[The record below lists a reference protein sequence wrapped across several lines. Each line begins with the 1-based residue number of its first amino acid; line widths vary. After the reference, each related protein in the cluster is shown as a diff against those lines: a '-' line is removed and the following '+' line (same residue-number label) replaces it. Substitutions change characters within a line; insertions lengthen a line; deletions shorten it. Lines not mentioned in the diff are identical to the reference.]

1 MTAWPIYRV
10 RTRNPSA
17 HSENRMHSDDVA
29 RSFGFRAALVPGV
42 TVFAH
47 MTHPLV
53 ERFGEAW
60 LARGSAEVK
69 LAQPAYDGD
78 LLSVETVED
87 SAGGEFQLSVVCRNA
102 EGAELARLATAP
114 PGEAGSPDSRSLI
127 PPAPPVAERPL
138 VTWDLMEVGKPFPA
152 LAWRPTQAENLQW
165 CAALSDDLPLYREGD
180 APLLHP
186 GFVLR
191 QANMVLR
198 NRFRLPAWIH
208 TSSSIAFH
216 HALRAGQPY
225 EVRAIPEEKWNRK
238 GHEFVRLYVAILGA
252 SEVVAEVVHTA
263 IFHPRAA
270 GEEATRVHAVNKEA

>member
-1 MTAWPIYRV
+1 MPEATAAWPAYRV
-10 RTRNPSA
+10 RTHNASSQ
-17 HSENRMHSDDVA
+17 SENRMHSDDVA

-60 LARGSAEVK
+60 LARGVADVSFAK
-69 LAQPAYDGD
+69 PAYDGD
-78 LLSVETVED
+78 MLSVET
-87 SAGGEFQLSVVCRNA
+87 A
-102 EGAELARLATAP
+102 EGGAANGSQLCMVCKNEEGTELARLTSAAP
-114 PGEAGSPDSRSLI
+114 PGAAKSPDSRSAI
-127 PPAPPVAERPL
+127 QPAPPIKERPL
-138 VTWDLMEVGKPFPA
+138 VSWDLMEVGKPFPA
-152 LAWRPTQAENLQW
+152 LAWRPTQSDNLQW
-165 CAALSDDLPLYREGD
+165 CADVHDGLPLYRGGD
-180 APLLHP
+180 ASLLHP

-198 NRFRLPAWIH
+198 NRFTLPAWIH
-208 TSSSIAFH
+208 TGSRIAFH

-252 SEVVAEVVHTA
+252 SQVMAEVIHTA
-263 IFHPRAA
+263 IFRPRAP
-270 GEEATRVHAVNKEA
+270 G